1 MMRSL
6 KIYGICQGGSEQW
19 VDTVSSAS
27 AGKAVRDE
35 IQAQGR
41 YDEIV
46 VRDCVGGFCFRE
58 TVDKSAA

>member
-6 KIYGICQGGSEQW
+6 KIYGIHQGGSEQW

-27 AGKAVRDE
+27 AGKQVREE
-35 IQAQGR
+35 IRARGY

-46 VRDCVGGFCFRE
+46 VRDCLGGFCFRE

>member
-6 KIYGICQGGSEQW
+6 KIYGIHQGGSEQW
-19 VDTVSSAS
+19 VDTVTSAS
-27 AGKAVRDE
+27 AGKRVRDE
-35 IQAQGR
+35 IRAQGR

-46 VRDCVGGFCFRE
+46 VRNCVGSFCFRE